1 MNPSAERAL
10 SFSYGDVS
18 GPDMTPVLC
27 AKRLVRLLSACTL
40 RAVIEPCA
48 FGQLA
53 AQHEPGASG
62 RTTANP
68 EALPSAP
75 GMHSEQVIVRPTEAY
90 FAGFGGYTFGG
101 KFDAEGTGAFRGV
114 NFGNG
119 SLADSAVVGAKAG
132 GFFPEALSWFGVEAE
147 LFNTT
152 PHIEQQGAAAGSH
165 MRVTTFAIN
174 AIARA
179 QFACE
184 KKHLET
190 EQVTERFAFHY
201 VREFCRLQ
209 PYAGVGLGIYWVD
222 ISNSAFSAHANF
234 VPGFNAL
241 AGVRYYLTDR
251 IALFTEYKYN
261 RATFNFAGVQD
272 LAGFE
277 GVYSVNHIVGGVS
290 YHY

>member
-1 MNPSAERAL
+1 M
-10 SFSYGDVS
+10 V
-18 GPDMTPVLC
+18 
-27 AKRLVRLLSACTL
+27 
-40 RAVIEPCA
+40 
-48 FGQLA
+48 
-53 AQHEPGASG
+53 H
-62 RTTANP
+62 
-68 EALPSAP
+68 
-75 GMHSEQVIVRPTEAY
+75 PTEGY

-101 KFDAEGTGAFRGV
+101 KFDAEGAGVFNGV

-119 SLADSAVVGAKAG
+119 SLASSAVVGAKAG
-132 GFFPEALSWFGVEAE
+132 GFFPSSLNWFGVEAE

-152 PHIEQQGAAAGSH
+152 PNIEQQGAAAGSH
-165 MRVTTFAIN
+165 MRVTTLAIN

-184 KKHLET
+184 NRHVET

-222 ISNSAFSAHANF
+222 ISNSSFSAHANF

-241 AGVRYYLTDR
+241 AGIRYYVTES

-261 RATFNFAGVQD
+261 RATFHFAGVQG
-272 LAGFE
+272 LAGFQ
-277 GVYSVNHIVGGVS
+277 GDYSVNHIVGGIS

>member
-1 MNPSAERAL
+1 MNPNADRAL
-10 SFSYGDVS
+10 SISDRSVPS
-18 GPDMTPVLC
+18 PDMTRVAY
-27 AKRLVRLLSACTL
+27 AKGLVILVTACTL
-40 RAVIEPCA
+40 LAVSEPVA
-48 FGQLA
+48 FGQLS
-53 AQHEPGASG
+53 AQQPRASE
-62 RTTANP
+62 RTTTNP
-68 EALPSAP
+68 ETSPSAL
-75 GMHSEQVIVRPTEAY
+75 GTQSEQVIVRPTEGY
-90 FAGFGGYTFGG
+90 VAGFGGYTFGG

-114 NFGNG
+114 SFGNG
-119 SLADSAVVGAKAG
+119 SLANSAVVGAKAG
-132 GFFPEALSWFGVEAE
+132 GFFPEALNWFGVEAE

-165 MRVTTFAIN
+165 MRVTTLAIN

-184 KKHLET
+184 KKHVDT

-201 VREFCRLQ
+201 VTEFCRLQ

-241 AGVRYYLTDR
+241 AGVRYYFTDR

-261 RATFNFAGVQD
+261 RATFDFAGVQG

-277 GVYSVNHIVGGVS
+277 GVYSVNHIVGGIS

>member
-1 MNPSAERAL
+1 MSPNADHAL
-10 SFSYGDVS
+10 SIFDVCRI
-18 GPDMTPVLC
+18 PIMTRVRC
-27 AKRLVRLLSACTL
+27 AKHLVILVMVCTL
-40 RAVIEPCA
+40 LAVSDPVA
-48 FGQLA
+48 FGQLSP
-53 AQHEPGASG
+53 QQEPRASE

-68 EALPSAP
+68 ETPPSAL
-75 GMHSEQVIVRPTEAY
+75 GMQSEQVIVRPTEGY

-101 KFDAEGTGAFRGV
+101 KFDAEGTGAFSGGS
-114 NFGNG
+114 FGNG
-119 SLADSAVVGAKAG
+119 SLANSAVVGAKAG
-132 GFFPEALSWFGVEAE
+132 GFFPEALNWFGVEAE

-165 MRVTTFAIN
+165 MRVTTLAIN

-184 KKHLET
+184 KKHVET

-201 VREFCRLQ
+201 VTEFCRLQ

-241 AGVRYYLTDR
+241 AGVRYYVTDR

-261 RATFNFAGVQD
+261 RTTFNFAGVQG
-272 LAGFE
+272 LVGFE
-277 GVYSVNHIVGGVS
+277 GVYSVNHIVGGIS

>member
-1 MNPSAERAL
+1 
-10 SFSYGDVS
+10 
-18 GPDMTPVLC
+18 MTPVLC
-27 AKRLVRLLSACTL
+27 AKRLVRLLLACTL
-40 RAVIEPCA
+40 LAVSEPAA
-48 FGQLA
+48 FGQLV
-53 AQHEPGASG
+53 AQQAS
-62 RTTANP
+62 RASERITADP
-68 EALPSAP
+68 ETPAPSSA
-75 GMHSEQVIVRPTEAY
+75 MQSEEVIVHPTEGY

-101 KFDAEGTGAFRGV
+101 KFDAEGTGLFNGV
-114 NFGNG
+114 SFGNG
-119 SLADSAVVGAKAG
+119 SLANSAVVGAKAG
-132 GFFPEALSWFGVEAE
+132 GFFPQSLNWFGVEAE

-152 PHIEQQGAAAGSH
+152 PHIEQQGTAAGSH

-201 VREFCRLQ
+201 VAEFCRLQ

-241 AGVRYYLTDR
+241 AGVRYYFTDR

-261 RATFNFAGVQD
+261 RATFNFAGVQG

-277 GVYSVNHIVGGVS
+277 GVYSVNHIVGGIS

>member
-1 MNPSAERAL
+1 MIFYPDLNIDVPSL
-10 SFSYGDVS
+10 DINK
-18 GPDMTPVLC
+18 VLC
-27 AKRLVRLLSACTL
+27 AKWLVRVAIACTIASASESVALGQLSAPN
-40 RAVIEPCA
+40 EPRS
-48 FGQLA
+48 
-53 AQHEPGASG
+53 SG
-62 RTTANP
+62 RATVNSETP
-68 EALPSAP
+68 LPVP
-75 GMHSEQVIVRPTEAY
+75 GMQSEQIVVRPTEGY

-101 KFDAEGTGAFRGV
+101 KFDAEGTGIFNGMS
-114 NFGNG
+114 FGNG
-119 SLADSAVVGAKAG
+119 SLANSAVVGAKAG
-132 GFFPEALSWFGVEAE
+132 GFFPESLNWFGVEAE

-165 MRVTTFAIN
+165 MRVTTLAIN

-184 KKHLET
+184 KKHVDT

-201 VREFCRLQ
+201 VTEFCRLQ

-222 ISNSAFSAHANF
+222 ISNSSFSAHANF

-241 AGVRYYLTDR
+241 AGVRYYVTNR
-251 IALFTEYKYN
+251 IAMFTEYKYN
-261 RATFNFAGVQD
+261 RATFDFAGVQG

-277 GVYSVNHIVGGVS
+277 GVYSVNHIVGGIS

>member
-1 MNPSAERAL
+1 MIFHLDLNIDVL
-10 SFSYGDVS
+10 S
-18 GPDMTPVLC
+18 PAINKVLC
-27 AKRLVRLLSACTL
+27 AKWLVRVAIACTIASASESVALGQLSAPN
-40 RAVIEPCA
+40 EPRS
-48 FGQLA
+48 
-53 AQHEPGASG
+53 SG
-62 RTTANP
+62 RATVNSETP
-68 EALPSAP
+68 PPVP
-75 GMHSEQVIVRPTEAY
+75 GMQSEQIVVRPTEGY

-101 KFDAEGTGAFRGV
+101 KFDAEGTGIFNGMS
-114 NFGNG
+114 FGNG
-119 SLADSAVVGAKAG
+119 SLANSAVVGAKAG
-132 GFFPEALSWFGVEAE
+132 GFFPESLNWFGVEAE

-165 MRVTTFAIN
+165 MRVTTLAIN

-201 VREFCRLQ
+201 VTEFCRLQ

-241 AGVRYYLTDR
+241 AGVRYYFTDR

-261 RATFNFAGVQD
+261 RATFNFAGVQG

-277 GVYSVNHIVGGVS
+277 GVYSINHIVGGIS

>member
-1 MNPSAERAL
+1 
-10 SFSYGDVS
+10 
-18 GPDMTPVLC
+18 MTSVPC
-27 AKRLVRLLSACTL
+27 AKWLVTAAMAFMVLAGGEHL
-40 RAVIEPCA
+40 A

-53 AQHEPGASG
+53 PQKEPRG
-62 RTTANP
+62 TANP
-68 EALPSAP
+68 Q
-75 GMHSEQVIVRPTEAY
+75 SEPPNSGKQTQEVLVHLTEGY

-101 KFDAEGTGAFRGV
+101 KYDADGTGVFNGV

-119 SLADSAVVGAKAG
+119 SLASSAVVGAKAG
-132 GFFPEALSWFGVEAE
+132 GFFPESLNWFGVEAE

-165 MRVTTFAIN
+165 MRVTTLAIN

-184 KKHLET
+184 KKHLDT
-190 EQVTERFAFHY
+190 EQVTERFAFQY
-201 VREFCRLQ
+201 VTEFCRLQ

-222 ISNSAFSAHANF
+222 ISNSSFAAHANF

-241 AGVRYYLTDR
+241 AGVRYYITDR
-251 IALFTEYKYN
+251 IAMFTEYKYN
-261 RATFNFAGVQD
+261 RATFNFGGIQG

-277 GVYSVNHIVGGVS
+277 GVYSVNHIVGGIS